1 MQHTPSPLCWV
12 LQKGRGAGMDQA
24 KPVSLWA
31 LWSLFFRIGLFSFGG
46 QLTSWIHREVV
57 IVRGWLTDE
66 EFLSGFALAQI
77 LPGVNSTNTAVFVG
91 QRLRGV
97 LGATICVTAMLSGPL
112 AAIILAGIFY
122 TQLSHLPGFPDV
134 IEGVAAVALGLLA
147 RMGMVSARSAT
158 KGVLPACVM
167 LATFIGVGVMKWPML
182 AVVAV
187 IAPIS
192 VVLAYMKGQRNAG

>member
-1 MQHTPSPLCWV
+1 MESAQ
-12 LQKGRGAGMDQA
+12 R
-24 KPVSLWA
+24 VSLWA

-57 IVRGWLTDE
+57 IVRGWLSDE

-77 LPGVNSTNTAVFVG
+77 LPGVNSTNAAVFVG
-91 QRLRGV
+91 QRLRGIA
-97 LGATICVTAMLSGPL
+97 GAAICVTAMLTGPL

-122 TQLSHLPGFPDV
+122 TQLSDVPGFPSI

-158 KGVLPACVM
+158 KGVIPALVM

-187 IAPIS
+187 VAPVS
-192 VVLAYMKGQRNAG
+192 VLLVYWRDQNHAG

>member
-1 MQHTPSPLCWV
+1 ME
-12 LQKGRGAGMDQA
+12 GA
-24 KPVSLWA
+24 KPVTLGA

-57 IVRGWLTDE
+57 IVRGWMSDE

-77 LPGVNSTNTAVFVG
+77 LPGVNSTNAAVFVG

-97 LGATICVTAMLSGPL
+97 MGSVVCVTAMLSGPL

-122 TQLSHLPGFPDV
+122 TQLADLPHFSDL

-147 RMGMVSARSAT
+147 RMGMVSARIAT
-158 KGVLPACVM
+158 KGIVPALVM

-192 VVLAYMKGQRNAG
+192 VVISYVRDQRDA